1 MNIEWLKNKTKEKFY
16 PITHAKAVLF
26 GENNRTVNDEIELL
40 KNDLSNIK
48 DGTTPVAKA
57 VADEDGNNI
66 KSTYAKKTEVP
77 SGSKELNYSTD
88 EQVVGTWIDGKPIYQ
103 KTISAEILFSQNGQQ
118 IADISN
124 LNIKDSISYKC
135 TIYDSL
141 NNESYALPM
150 HGSVNLYNMNILFK
164 NNGLTLSCEQASAY
178 SRILKIYITLQYT
191 KTTD

>member
-1 MNIEWLKNKTKEKFY
+1 MNIEWLKNKAKEKFY

-26 GENNRTVNDEIELL
+26 GENNRTVNDEIEQI
-40 KNDLSNIK
+40 KNDLSNLK

-66 KSTYAKKTEVP
+66 KSTYVKKTEVP

-103 KTISAEILFSQNGQQ
+103 KTISAEILFSQTGQQ
-118 IADISN
+118 IANISN

-164 NNGLTLSCEQASAY
+164 NNELTLSCEQASAY